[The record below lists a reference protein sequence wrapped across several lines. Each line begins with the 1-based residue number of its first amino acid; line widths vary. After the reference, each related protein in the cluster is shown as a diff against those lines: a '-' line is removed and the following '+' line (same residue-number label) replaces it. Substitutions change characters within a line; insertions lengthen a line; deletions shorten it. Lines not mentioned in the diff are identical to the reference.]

1 MSYHTPVL
9 LKTCLEGLEIKPG
22 GRYVDATF
30 GGGGHSLEILR
41 NLNEDGTLFSFDQD
55 ADAAAN
61 VPDDS
66 RFTLIPLNFRYLK
79 NSLRLQRAIPVDGI
93 LADLGVSSHQFDE
106 AERGFSI
113 RFDAPLDMRMNTSQP
128 LNAASILAEYPE
140 EKIRNILKEYGEI
153 KEAGKLARHLCNVRS
168 DRTIG
173 TTGMLLDLIR
183 PFARKGQ
190 ENSFAAQVFQA
201 LRIEVNDELGSLR
214 DFLEQCAEVIK
225 PGGRLVVMS
234 YHSLEDRLVKNFIR
248 NGKFSG
254 EAEKDLFGRVSLPF
268 KAVNRKPIRPD
279 EQEIMSNPR
288 SRSAVLRIAER
299 TEE

>member
-1 MSYHTPVL
+1 MNYHTPVL
-9 LKTCLEGLEIKPG
+9 LNACLDGLDIHPD

-41 NLNEDGTLFSFDQD
+41 NLNDEGLLFSFDQD

-79 NSLRLQRAIPVDGI
+79 SSLRLQRALPVDGI

-106 AERGFSI
+106 ASRGFSI

-128 LNAASILAEYPE
+128 LNAASIIAKYPE
-140 EKIRNILKEYGEI
+140 EKIRAILKEYGEI
-153 KEAGKLARHLCNVRS
+153 REAGKLARHLCNVRT
-168 DRTIG
+168 DRKID
-173 TTGMLLDLIR
+173 TTGKLMELIR
-183 PFARKGQ
+183 PFSKKGQ

-214 DFLEQCAEVIK
+214 DFLQQCAEVIK

-248 NGKFSG
+248 SGKFAG
-254 EAEKDLFGRVSLPF
+254 EADKDLFGRVSLPF
-268 KAVNRKPIRPD
+268 KAVNRKLIRPD
-279 EQEIMSNPR
+279 EQEINVNPR

-299 TEE
+299 TEL